1 MKDNNPD
8 TQLEQLLA
16 SLSAHGRN
24 QRRQEHLLEEIDRLA
39 AAEKRRPLWP
49 YWTSAVAASVA
60 LVLLLKPADTAQV
73 AQVVDR
79 VDTPVAV
86 VAPTVVEAAP
96 LPLMAKVRTPKPHKV
111 SAAKEVVPVI
121 EQQSAEEIMTPQMV
135 EYESSD
141 LAEAIPIFDIE
152 NAKTDTIVPEIHI
165 IRTDALV
172 AYTNKKVCDRQ
183 KPAKDLLGNPIVES
197 QPLLAMAF

>member
-16 SLSAHGRN
+16 SLAAHGRN
-24 QRRQEHLLEEIDRLA
+24 QRRQQHLMDEIDRLA

-73 AQVVDR
+73 AQIVDK
-79 VDTPVAV
+79 VDTPAAV
-86 VAPTVVEAAP
+86 VAPTVVEAEPSA
-96 LPLMAKVRTPKPHKV
+96 LMAKVRNTKPHTV
-111 SAAKEVVPVI
+111 PVTHEVMPVI
-121 EQQSAEEIMTPQMV
+121 EQQAEEAVIPQTV

-141 LAEAIPIFDIE
+141 LAETMPIFDIE
-152 NAKTDTIVPEIHI
+152 DAETDTIVPEIRI
-165 IRTDALV
+165 IRTNALV
-172 AYTNKKVCDRQ
+172 AYSDKKIRDRQ
-183 KPAKDLLGNPIVES
+183 KPAKDLLGNPIEES
-197 QPLLAMAF
+197 QPLLCMTF

>member
-16 SLSAHGRN
+16 SLAAHSRN
-24 QRRQEHLLEEIDRLA
+24 QRRQQHLMDEIDRLA

-79 VDTPVAV
+79 VDTPAAV
-86 VAPTVVEAAP
+86 VAPSVVEAEPSA
-96 LPLMAKVRTPKPHKV
+96 LMAKVRNTKPHTV
-111 SAAKEVVPVI
+111 PVTHEVVPVI
-121 EQQSAEEIMTPQMV
+121 EQQAEEEAVIPQTV
-135 EYESSD
+135 EYEYSD
-141 LAEAIPIFDIE
+141 LAETMPIFDIE
-152 NAKTDTIVPEIHI
+152 DAETDTIVPEIRI
-165 IRTDALV
+165 IRTNALV
-172 AYTNKKVCDRQ
+172 AYSDKKIRDCQ
-183 KPAKDLLGNPIVES
+183 KPAKDLLGNPIEER

>member
-16 SLSAHGRN
+16 SLAAHGRN
-24 QRRQEHLLEEIDRLA
+24 QRRQQHLMDEIDRLA

-73 AQVVDR
+73 AQIVDK
-79 VDTPVAV
+79 VDTPAAV
-86 VAPTVVEAAP
+86 VAPTVVEAVP
-96 LPLMAKVRTPKPHKV
+96 STLMAKVRNTKPHTV
-111 SAAKEVVPVI
+111 AVINEVVPVT
-121 EQQSAEEIMTPQMV
+121 EQQAEEESVIPQTV
-135 EYESSD
+135 EYEPSD
-141 LAEAIPIFDIE
+141 LAETIPILDIE
-152 NAKTDTIVPEIHI
+152 DAETDTIVPEIRI
-165 IRTDALV
+165 IRTNALV
-172 AYTNKKVCDRQ
+172 AYSNKKVRDIQ
-183 KPAKDLLGNPIVES
+183 KPAKDLLGNPIEER

>member
-16 SLSAHGRN
+16 SLAAHGRN
-24 QRRQEHLLEEIDRLA
+24 QRRQHHLMDEIDRLA

-79 VDTPVAV
+79 VDTPAAV

-96 LPLMAKVRTPKPHKV
+96 STLIAKVRNTKPHTMSV
-111 SAAKEVVPVI
+111 THEVMPVI
-121 EQQSAEEIMTPQMV
+121 EQQAEEAVIPQTV
-135 EYESSD
+135 EYEYSD
-141 LAEAIPIFDIE
+141 LAETMPIFDIE
-152 NAKTDTIVPEIHI
+152 DAETDTIVPEIRI
-165 IRTDALV
+165 IRTNALV
-172 AYTNKKVCDRQ
+172 AYSDKKIRDCQ
-183 KPAKDLLGNPIVES
+183 KPAKDLLGNPIEER

>member
-16 SLSAHGRN
+16 SLSVHGRN

-39 AAEKRRPLWP
+39 AAEKRRPLWL

-73 AQVVDR
+73 AQVVDK
-79 VDTPVAV
+79 VDTPAAV
-86 VAPTVVEAAP
+86 VAPSVVEAAP
-96 LPLMAKVRTPKPHKV
+96 STLIAKVRNTKSHTMSV
-111 SAAKEVVPVI
+111 THEVMPVT
-121 EQQSAEEIMTPQMV
+121 EQQAEEEAVIPQTV

-141 LAEAIPIFDIE
+141 LAEAIPILDIE
-152 NAKTDTIVPEIHI
+152 DAETDTIVPEIRI
-165 IRTDALV
+165 IRTNALV
-172 AYTNKKVCDRQ
+172 AYSDKKIRDGQ
-183 KPAKDLLGNPIVES
+183 KPAKDLLGNPIEER

>member
-16 SLSAHGRN
+16 SLAAHGRN
-24 QRRQEHLLEEIDRLA
+24 QRRQQHLMDEIDRLA
-39 AAEKRRPLWP
+39 AAEKRRPLWL

-73 AQVVDR
+73 AQIVDK
-79 VDTPVAV
+79 VDTPAAV
-86 VAPTVVEAAP
+86 VAPTVVEAEP
-96 LPLMAKVRTPKPHKV
+96 SPLMAKVHSAKPHTMSV
-111 SAAKEVVPVI
+111 TNEVVPVI
-121 EQQSAEEIMTPQMV
+121 EQQAEEEAVIPQTV

-141 LAEAIPIFDIE
+141 LAETMPICDIGDAE
-152 NAKTDTIVPEIHI
+152 TDTIVPEIRI
-165 IRTDALV
+165 IRTNALV
-172 AYTNKKVCDRQ
+172 AYSDKKIRDSQ
-183 KPAKDLLGNPIVES
+183 KPAKDLLGNPIEES